1 MLLFLGDPGRDGK
14 EVGTRER
21 GPQASSQIQAVNAE
35 FLSKGG
41 VAALPAPPISSWKQ
55 SWGGGHS
62 SADFPSLLRPL
73 RAVAG
78 QV

>member
-1 MLLFLGDPGRDGK
+1 M
-14 EVGTRER
+14 
-21 GPQASSQIQAVNAE
+21 GPRASFQIQAVNAE
-35 FLSKGG
+35 SLSKGG
-41 VAALPAPPISSWKQ
+41 VAVLPGPPISSWKQ
-55 SWGGGHS
+55 DWGGGHS